1 MAVKRITLNLDEML
15 VQQIDEYA
23 EKLHI
28 NRTAAISVLVSQSL
42 ETKQGIDVLAA
53 IIENQKLL
61 EKSSAE

>member
-53 IIENQKLL
+53 LIENQKLF